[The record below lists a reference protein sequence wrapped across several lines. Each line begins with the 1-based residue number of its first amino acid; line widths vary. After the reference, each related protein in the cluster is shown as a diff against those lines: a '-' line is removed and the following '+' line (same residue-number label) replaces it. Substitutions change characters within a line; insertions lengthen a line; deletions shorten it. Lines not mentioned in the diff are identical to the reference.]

1 MNRERIDTERGD
13 NDIIF
18 IKPDTDMEKIS
29 DRDNSR
35 KFLKKQMKKEGLEW
49 ENSQIIGL
57 FQEDFSLM
65 LDEDGKIFLEG
76 EKVYSNSSNQKA

>member
-18 IKPDTDMEKIS
+18 IRPDTDMEKIS

-49 ENSQIIGL
+49 EKSQIIGL

-65 LDEDGKIFLEG
+65 LDEDGKIFLKG

>member
-18 IKPDTDMEKIS
+18 IKPDIDMEKIS